1 MKYALILGKKS
12 LVKSNLH
19 YNIISGYLRVERIL
33 KVHFLGVERRLN
45 WEAHIINNPILLM
58 LNTTF
63 ETPVKYWMCHQYV
76 GIQDY
81 GDSCLE

>member
-1 MKYALILGKKS
+1 
-12 LVKSNLH
+12 
-19 YNIISGYLRVERIL
+19 
-33 KVHFLGVERRLN
+33 
-45 WEAHIINNPILLM
+45 M